1 MAHEPKMR
9 RPLTWSGLLLPR
21 SVPVWNHLPGWHALQ
36 ALAPVTQNLWCRLG
50 YPERP
55 EPNAPSLLLSERSA
69 SLSSLVF
76 SSLP

>member
-1 MAHEPKMR
+1 VEWPSASEIRAGVEPSPRMAR
-9 RPLTWSGLLLPR
+9 
-21 SVPVWNHLPGWHALQ
+21 LQ